1 MIITFFRI
9 EFTIRDMAM
18 FGKKQDKYLPVLI
31 EPKGRFPML
40 FEILYEMVPLD
51 KKCDERLVVLANPL
65 QIMYDDV
72 TIQSIIDV
80 FTIVTEDQVFNAL

>member
-1 MIITFFRI
+1 
-9 EFTIRDMAM
+9 M